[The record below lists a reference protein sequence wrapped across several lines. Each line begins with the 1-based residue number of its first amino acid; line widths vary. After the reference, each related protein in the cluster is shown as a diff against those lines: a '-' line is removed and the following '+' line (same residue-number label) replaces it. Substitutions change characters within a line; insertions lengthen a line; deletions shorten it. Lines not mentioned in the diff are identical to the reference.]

1 MEILDLSKFCMRL
14 GDSCLI
20 LAHRQS
26 EMCSKGP
33 FLEEDIAQT
42 NLGLDLLGQAEA
54 LLIYSAK
61 LEGKGRT
68 ADDLAFRRP
77 EREFYNFMLTEQ
89 PNTDFAF
96 SVVRQYIMALYLG
109 KVYEALA
116 KVDDD
121 DVLSGVAAK
130 AVKEIAYHERHLGMW
145 IKRLGDGTEESHE
158 RIQTALNELWM
169 FVGELYEEDDLDL
182 KLQEAGYAISGEE
195 MKAYLMEKITAQ
207 ITEATLSI
215 PESVYMTTGSKKGI
229 HTEYLGFMLTEMQYL
244 QRAYPDA
251 KW

>member
-1 MEILDLSKFCMRL
+1 MDVLDLSKFCLRL

-20 LAHRQS
+20 MAHRQS

-54 LLIYSAK
+54 LLIYAAK

-68 ADDLAFRRP
+68 ADDLVYKRP
-77 EREFYNFMLTEQ
+77 ERHFFNFMLTEQ

-96 SVVRQYIMALYLG
+96 SVVRQYLMTLYLSR
-109 KVYEALA
+109 VYETLA
-116 KVDDD
+116 KVDDET
-121 DVLSGVAAK
+121 LSGIAAK
-130 AVKEIAYHERHLGMW
+130 AIKEMTYHQNHLTMW
-145 IKRLGDGTEESHE
+145 VKRLGDGTEESHD
-158 RIQTALNELWM
+158 RIQTAFNELWM
-169 FVGELYEEDDLDL
+169 FLGELYEEDALDL
-182 KLQEAGYAISGEE
+182 KMQKAGYSVSGKE
-195 MKAYLMEKITAQ
+195 MKDYLMAKISSDLAD
-207 ITEATLSI
+207 ATLEV
-215 PESVYMTTGSKKGI
+215 PEYEFMTTGSKRGI
-229 HTEYLGFMLTEMQYL
+229 HTEYLGYILAEMQYL

>member
-1 MEILDLSKFCMRL
+1 MERLDLFKFCIRL

-20 LAHRQS
+20 LSHRQS

-54 LLIYSAK
+54 LLVYAAK
-61 LEGKGRT
+61 LEGQGRT

-89 PNTDFAF
+89 PNTDFSFA
-96 SVVRQYIMALYLG
+96 VVRQYIMALYLS
-109 KVYEALA
+109 KVYETLA
-116 KVDDD
+116 KVEDEI
-121 DVLSGVAAK
+121 VSGIALK
-130 AVKEIAYHERHLGMW
+130 AVKEIAYHKRHLEMW
-145 IKRLGDGTEESHE
+145 VKRLGDGTRESHE
-158 RIQTALNELWM
+158 RIQTAINELWM
-169 FVGELYEEDDLDL
+169 FVGELYEEDSLDF
-182 KLQEAGYAISGEE
+182 KLQEAGYAISGAE
-195 MKAYLMEKITAQ
+195 MKTYLMEEIGVLLS
-207 ITEATLSI
+207 EATLSV
-215 PESVYMTTGSKKGI
+215 PKSVYMTTGSKKGI
-229 HTEYLGFMLTEMQYL
+229 HTEYLGYILTEMQYL

>member
-1 MEILDLSKFCMRL
+1 MERLDLSKFCIRL

-20 LAHRQS
+20 MAHRQS

-54 LLIYSAK
+54 LLIYAAK
-61 LEGKGRT
+61 LEGNSRT

-96 SVVRQYIMALYLG
+96 AIVRQYIMALYLT
-109 KVYEALA
+109 KVYETLA
-116 KVDDD
+116 KVEDETI
-121 DVLSGVAAK
+121 SGVALK
-130 AVKEIAYHERHLGMW
+130 AVKEIAYHERHLRMW
-145 IKRLGDGTEESHE
+145 VKRLGDGTNESHD
-158 RIQTALNELWM
+158 RIQTAVNELWM
-169 FVGELYEEDDLDL
+169 FVGELYEEDDLDV

-195 MKAYLMEKITAQ
+195 MKAYLIDKISAQ
-207 ITEATLSI
+207 LADATLSV

-229 HTEYLGFMLTEMQYL
+229 HTEYLGYMLTEMQYL

>member
-1 MEILDLSKFCMRL
+1 MERLDLSKFCIRL

-20 LAHRQS
+20 MAHRQS

-54 LLIYSAK
+54 LLIYAAK
-61 LEGKGRT
+61 LEGNGRT

-96 SVVRQYIMALYLG
+96 AIVRQYIMALYLT
-109 KVYEALA
+109 KVYETLA
-116 KVDDD
+116 KVEDETI
-121 DVLSGVAAK
+121 SGVALK

-145 IKRLGDGTEESHE
+145 VKRLGDGTNESHD
-158 RIQTALNELWM
+158 RIQTAVNELWM
-169 FVGELYEEDDLDL
+169 FVGELYEEDDLDV

-195 MKAYLMEKITAQ
+195 MKAYLIDKISAQ
-207 ITEATLSI
+207 LADATLSV

-229 HTEYLGFMLTEMQYL
+229 HTEYLGYMLTEMQYL

>member
-1 MEILDLSKFCMRL
+1 MEILDLSKFCIRL

-20 LAHRQS
+20 MAHRQS
-26 EMCSKGP
+26 EMCSQGP

-54 LLIYSAK
+54 LLIYAAK
-61 LEGKGRT
+61 LEDKGRT

-89 PNTDFAF
+89 PNTDFSF
-96 SVVRQYIMALYLG
+96 IVVRQYVMALYLA
-109 KVYEALA
+109 KVYETLA
-116 KVDDD
+116 KVEDETI
-121 DVLSGVAAK
+121 SGVALK

-145 IKRLGDGTEESHE
+145 VKRLGDGTEDSHE
-158 RIQTALNELWM
+158 RIQTAVNELWM
-169 FVGELYEEDDLDL
+169 FVGELYEEDALDL
-182 KLQEAGYAISGEE
+182 KLQEAGYAISGTE
-195 MKAYLMEKITAQ
+195 MKAYLMDKISAQ
-207 ITEATLSI
+207 LTEATLSV

-229 HTEYLGFMLTEMQYL
+229 HTEYLGYMLTEMQYL

>member
-1 MEILDLSKFCMRL
+1 MVHLDLFRFCLRL

-20 LAHRQS
+20 MAHRQS

-54 LLIYSAK
+54 LLIYAAK

-68 ADDLAFRRP
+68 ADDLAYRRS
-77 EREFYNFMLTEQ
+77 EREFYNFLITEQ

-96 SVVRQYIMALYLG
+96 VIVRQFIMSLYLG
-109 KVYEALA
+109 KVYETLIH
-116 KVDDD
+116 VEDET
-121 DVLSGVAAK
+121 LSGIAAK
-130 AVKEIAYHERHLGMW
+130 AIKEITYHQHHLRMW
-145 IKRLGDGTEESHE
+145 LKRLAHGTEESHL
-158 RIQTALNELWM
+158 RVQRAFNELWM
-169 FVGELYEEDDLDL
+169 FIGELYEEDELDC
-182 KLQEAGYAISGEE
+182 KMQNENYAISGEE
-195 MKAYLMEKITAQ
+195 MKFFLIGKINSCLA
-207 ITEATLSI
+207 ECNLLE
-215 PESVYMTTGSKKGI
+215 PKSVYMTSGSKKGI
-229 HTEYLGFMLTEMQYL
+229 HTEYLGFILAEMQYL

>member
-1 MEILDLSKFCMRL
+1 MERLDLSKFCIRL

-20 LAHRQS
+20 MAHRQS

-54 LLIYSAK
+54 LLIYAAK

-68 ADDLAFRRP
+68 ADDLAYKRP
-77 EREFYNFMLTEQ
+77 ERHYYNLLLTEQ

-96 SVVRQYIMALYLG
+96 VTVRQYFMSVYLV
-109 KVYEALA
+109 KVFEKLA
-116 KVDDD
+116 TVNDE
-121 DVLSGVAAK
+121 VISGVAAK
-130 AVKEIAYHERHLGMW
+130 GLKELKYHLRHYKMW
-145 IKRLGDGTEESHE
+145 LVRLGDGTEESHQ
-158 RIQTALNELWM
+158 RMQTAVNELWM
-169 FVGELYEEDDLDL
+169 FVGELFEEDDNDRLMV
-182 KLQEAGYAISGEE
+182 EEGYKFSGAE
-195 MKAYLMEKITAQ
+195 MKSYWTDIVLSDIQ
-207 ITEATLSI
+207 EATLTV
-215 PESVYMTTGSKKGI
+215 PESDYALTGSKKGI
-229 HTEYLGFMLTEMQYL
+229 HTEYLGYMLTEMQYL

>member
-1 MEILDLSKFCMRL
+1 MELLDLSRFCIRL

-20 LAHRQS
+20 MAHRQS

-54 LLIYSAK
+54 LLTYAVE

-68 ADDLAFRRP
+68 ADDLAYRRS
-77 EREFYNFMLTEQ
+77 ERDFYNFMLTEQ

-96 SVVRQYIMALYLG
+96 AVVRQYIMTLYLA
-109 KVYEALA
+109 KVYESLV
-116 KVDDD
+116 KVDDET
-121 DVLSGVAAK
+121 LSGIAAK
-130 AVKEIAYHERHLGMW
+130 AVKEIAYHQRHLGMW
-145 IKRLGDGTEESHE
+145 VKRLGDGTEESHE
-158 RIQTALNELWM
+158 RVQTAVNELWM
-169 FVGELYEEDDLDL
+169 FVGELYEEDQLDL
-182 KLQEAGYAISGEE
+182 KIQQAGYAISGDE
-195 MKAYLMEKITAQ
+195 MKAYLRGEISDFL
-207 ITEATLSI
+207 TEATLLV

-229 HTEYLGFMLTEMQYL
+229 HTEYLGYILAEMQNL